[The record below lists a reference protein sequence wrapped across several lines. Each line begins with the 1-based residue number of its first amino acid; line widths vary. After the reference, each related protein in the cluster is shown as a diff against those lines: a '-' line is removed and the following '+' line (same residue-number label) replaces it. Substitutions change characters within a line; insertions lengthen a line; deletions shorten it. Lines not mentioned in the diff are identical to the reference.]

1 MEGNRNLKDIIGTLK
16 ERAGLIGLLTILAM
30 LVSGFVSLF
39 LVTPS
44 YESTTQLLVS
54 RAQDESAKLA
64 NEDVQTDLQLIST
77 YSDII
82 KSPAT
87 LGQVKNELGLP
98 YSISELNQKITVS
111 GSENSQVLNISA
123 TDEEADT
130 AVRIANTTAKVLI
143 ADIPKLMNVENVS
156 ILYADVLNE
165 NAAPIK
171 PNVLLNIV
179 IAAAI
184 GLALGVGAAFLFE
197 YLDTTI
203 KNGQDIKNSLGVP
216 VLGLIS
222 PISIQEKAANLPA
235 DKSGEA

>member
-54 RAQDESAKLA
+54 RAQEESAKLA

>member
-1 MEGNRNLKDIIGTLK
+1 MEGNGNLKDIIGTLK

>member
-30 LVSGFVSLF
+30 LISGFVSLF

-54 RAQDESAKLA
+54 RAQEESAKLA

>member
-98 YSISELNQKITVS
+98 NSISELNQKITVS